1 MENVTQQSFQE
12 FYRKW
17 KDEQKQQLDLLV
29 VASKTDSSSS
39 LSVLVST
46 VVAHYENYYTAKS
59 NCAKTDV
66 VLVLSPPWITS
77 LEDAFVWV
85 GGWRPTTAFHL
96 LYSKSGIQFEAK
108 FSAVVNAAATAT
120 LDLGDLSSDQLRLI
134 DQLQR
139 STVTEERRIN
149 EKVAKQQE
157 KVADAEMVEL
167 SHDVSELSRV
177 EGEDTTTFDIGRIES
192 ALNSK
197 EEGFQKILQS
207 ADDLR
212 LGTLKAVVDIL
223 SPIQAVHFLI
233 AAGELML
240 RLHEWGGEKEEREA
254 DNQVVA

>member
-12 FYRKW
+12 FYREW
-17 KDEQKQQLDLLV
+17 KDVQKQQLELLD

-39 LSVLVST
+39 LSVLVAI

-59 NCAKTDV
+59 KCAKTDV
-66 VLVLSPPWITS
+66 LLLLSPPWITS
-77 LEDAFVWV
+77 LEDAFIWV

-108 FSAVVNAAATAT
+108 FSAVGYGGGAAT

-139 STVTEERRIN
+139 STVREERRIN

-157 KVADAEMVEL
+157 RVADAEMVEL
-167 SHDVSELSRV
+167 SHGVSESSRV
-177 EGEDTTTFDIGRIES
+177 EGEGTTTFDTGRIETT
-192 ALNSK
+192 LNLK
-197 EEGFQKILQS
+197 EEGFEKILQS

-233 AAGELML
+233 AAGELQL
-240 RLHEWGGEKEEREA
+240 RLHEWGREKEEREA
-254 DNQVVA
+254 SNQVIA